1 MDGVL
6 CDFEKG
12 VVEVINR
19 NLKSKNPKEPKLAAK
34 VVEELGRN
42 YVKIADIQKYA
53 PGKSRAATNYM
64 YKLVHD
70 DEAFWANLPW
80 QPGGK
85 ELWAYIKQYNPDIL
99 TAPMDKQGKNES
111 LSGKLLWVEKNLGLN
126 PNKVNFEHKKWKYA
140 LSPDGKSNILID
152 DFEAKVKP
160 FTEAGGIGILH
171 ISTNNT
177 IKILKLLEEFE

>member
-1 MDGVL
+1 
-6 CDFEKG
+6 
-12 VVEVINR
+12 
-19 NLKSKNPKEPKLAAK
+19 
-34 VVEELGRN
+34 
-42 YVKIADIQKYA
+42 
-53 PGKSRAATNYM
+53 M

-70 DEAFWANLPW
+70 DEAFWVNLPW

-99 TAPMDKQGKNES
+99 TAPMDKLGKNES
-111 LSGKLLWVEKNLGLN
+111 LSGKLLWVEKNLGLSSD
-126 PNKVNFEHKKWKYA
+126 KVNFEHKKWKYA

-152 DFEAKVKP
+152 DFQSKVEP

-171 ISTNNT
+171 ISANNT